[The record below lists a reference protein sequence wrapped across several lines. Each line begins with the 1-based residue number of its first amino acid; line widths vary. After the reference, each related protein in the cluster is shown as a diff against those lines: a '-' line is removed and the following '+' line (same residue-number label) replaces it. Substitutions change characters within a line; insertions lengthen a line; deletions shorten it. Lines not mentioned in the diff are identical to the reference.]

1 MRRVLPMIFT
11 CLSLVGYAVF
21 QAHASEGENVAQ
33 LVPTASPVSVETL
46 TN

>member
-11 CLSLVGYAVF
+11 CLGLVGYAVF
-21 QAHASEGENVAQ
+21 QAHDDGSETYAQ
-33 LVPTASPVSVETL
+33 LVPDAAPVAVETL